1 MGPLA
6 IKLGLG
12 AIARPREPTR
22 GLQASGEHREDEG
35 HGGSSI
41 VAMAPSLSLPH
52 IRPGP
57 LATVCRLAARIE
69 ARYYGAQADQLSR
82 FVNELVAL
90 KCDVILAAAP
100 HAIRAVPRP
109 RRE

>member
-12 AIARPREPTR
+12 AISRLREPAR
-22 GLQASGEHREDEG
+22 VLQAGGEHRGDEG

-41 VAMAPSLSLPH
+41 VAMAPSLSLPR

-57 LATVCRLAARIE
+57 LATVRRLAGDGARHDD
-69 ARYYGAQADQLSR
+69 G
-82 FVNELVAL
+82 
-90 KCDVILAAAP
+90 LAAP
-100 HAIRAVPRP
+100 PDPVSRVGVVWDSSVG
-109 RRE
+109 